1 MAKTE
6 ILLTIQ
12 QVEDWQKE
20 ADELAAK
27 IAEDQRRLAEKI
39 AEDQRRLDELR
50 SKLKAAAPFMPR
62 KQIRM
67 PMLPGAREKQE
78 AKANEVS
85 DNMTEAI
92 ERLAHKQGPISRKEL
107 KRLLAEEGFPADR
120 LANYFYTAIHRLKAK
135 ERISENDDG
144 SLGPAL

>member
-20 ADELAAK
+20 ADELA
-27 IAEDQRRLAEKI
+27 EKL

-50 SKLKAAAPFMPR
+50 SKLKSAAPFLPAKEFTVGR
-62 KQIRM
+62 R
-67 PMLPGAREKQE
+67 PGAPKP
-78 AKANEVS
+78 VDIS

-92 ERLAHKQGPISRKEL
+92 ERLATQKGPISRKEL

-135 ERISENDDG
+135 ERISETDDG
-144 SLGPAL
+144 SLGPVF